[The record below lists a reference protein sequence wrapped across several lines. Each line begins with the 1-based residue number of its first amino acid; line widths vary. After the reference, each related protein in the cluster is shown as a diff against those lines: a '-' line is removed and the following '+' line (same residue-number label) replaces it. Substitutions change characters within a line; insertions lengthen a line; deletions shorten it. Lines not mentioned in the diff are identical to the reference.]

1 MPSPRRAPHAA
12 VAASA
17 VVLTTRFAS
26 VLCDTAAMLSQGP
39 PAATHTAG
47 SPSPPPGAS
56 SSLTPLQWSFLTWA
70 TRTASSDAEHACA
83 AVVTQQLLPALGM
96 GVQQPQNTSGSLAT
110 THATTTAAAVTLTA
124 SRQTCMTCGKADK
137 VCPTGTSDDGRSLLY
152 RGIHFRWQWI
162 CMPSKSVVQHVQLG
176 LEPSPSVSFAPCR
189 LQSSW
194 ALIGLLVAA
203 ALIGAL
209 IIGVWAA
216 RTLRRR
222 RRQMQQGG
230 VEIEAMPAG
239 SATASDVE
247 QPGEGGGDQR
257 TSKAATAGEGVH
269 DAGSASASAAVVP
282 PVPITVATV
291 SVLTLPSPAD
301 VGVRA
306 ATAA

>member
-1 MPSPRRAPHAA
+1 
-12 VAASA
+12 
-17 VVLTTRFAS
+17 
-26 VLCDTAAMLSQGP
+26 
-39 PAATHTAG
+39 
-47 SPSPPPGAS
+47 
-56 SSLTPLQWSFLTWA
+56 
-70 TRTASSDAEHACA
+70 
-83 AVVTQQLLPALGM
+83 
-96 GVQQPQNTSGSLAT
+96 
-110 THATTTAAAVTLTA
+110 
-124 SRQTCMTCGKADK
+124 
-137 VCPTGTSDDGRSLLY
+137 
-152 RGIHFRWQWI
+152 
-162 CMPSKSVVQHVQLG
+162 MPSKSVVQHVQLG

-194 ALIGLLVAA
+194 ALIGILVAA

-239 SATASDVE
+239 SAMASDVE
-247 QPGEGGGDQR
+247 QPGQGGGDQR
-257 TSKAATAGEGVH
+257 TSKAATSGEGH
-269 DAGSASASAAVVP
+269 DAGSASASAAVV